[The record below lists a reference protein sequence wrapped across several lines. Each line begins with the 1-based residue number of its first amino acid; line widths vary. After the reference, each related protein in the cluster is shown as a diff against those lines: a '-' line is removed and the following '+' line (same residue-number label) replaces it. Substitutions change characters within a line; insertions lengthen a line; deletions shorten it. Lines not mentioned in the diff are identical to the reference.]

1 MRTRTLPLPRAS
13 VWGVVGVRMTAVTIG
28 GSRIDRAEA
37 ERVAA
42 EARRVLKGNRQT
54 GVSDWDGMRYDF
66 VCPSPT
72 HYPFQWFWDS
82 AFHAIALLHVDPELS
97 KQELRCLMQGA
108 QSDGFQGHM
117 LLWERDGPKRWL
129 NEEYSPRLAHPCST
143 ATIQPPVVARA
154 VERIYDLTGDK
165 AFVRE
170 MLPPMARF
178 FDWLARVRDP
188 DDDGLVA
195 IIQPDESG
203 LDASPKYDKA
213 MGIPYDPPSETLPTL
228 KRSMQRLFGAYKDAT
243 PEAQPLL
250 DVFLFEDVMV
260 NAIYADG
267 LRALAKLSRAVGAP
281 GPERFDRAAKRTLD
295 ALMAK
300 CWDADAGVFWDL
312 SGAAEERVRVLTFTS
327 LFPLILPD
335 LEAKV
340 AKRWVNEH
348 LLDEKEFWVPYPV
361 PSVAVN
367 EATFDPTW
375 QTKTT
380 WRGPTWVNVNWYL
393 YWGLRAH
400 GFDDVA
406 SELPR
411 RTIAMQARGG
421 IREFYN
427 LFTAEGYGATGFG
440 WSCLSLDLIA
450 AEKVG

>member
-1 MRTRTLPLPRAS
+1 
-13 VWGVVGVRMTAVTIG
+13 MTVTG
-28 GSRIDRAEA
+28 RGIDPAES

-42 EARRVLKGNRQT
+42 DARRVLQSNRQS
-54 GVSDWDGMRYDF
+54 GISDWDGMRYDF

-117 LLWERDGPKRWL
+117 LLWEREAHAHWIQ
-129 NEEYSPRLAHPCST
+129 NEYSIRLGHPYFT

-154 VERIYDLTGDK
+154 VERIFEATGDA
-165 AFVRE
+165 AFVRD
-170 MLPPMARF
+170 MLPPMVRF

-188 DDDGLVA
+188 DNDGLIA
-195 IIQPDESG
+195 LIQPDESG

-213 MGIPYDPPSETLPTL
+213 MGIPYEPPADTLPTL
-228 KRSMQRLFGAYKDAT
+228 RRSMARLFEAYKDAA

-250 DVFLFEDVMV
+250 DVFLFEDVMM
-260 NAIYADG
+260 NSIYADG
-267 LRALAKLSRAVGAP
+267 LRALAKLSRAVDAP
-281 GPERFDRAAKRTLD
+281 DADRFERESKRTQA
-295 ALMAK
+295 ALMHK
-300 CWDADAGVFWDL
+300 CWDDEAGVFWDL
-312 SGAAEERVRVLTFTS
+312 SGKAEEQAKVLTFTS

-335 LEAKV
+335 LDARV
-340 AKRWVNEH
+340 AKRLVHEH
-348 LLDEKEFWVPYPV
+348 LLSEREFWLPYPV
-361 PSVAVN
+361 PSVAAN
-367 EATFDPTW
+367 EVTFDPTW

-411 RTIAMQARGG
+411 RTVAMQARGG
-421 IREFYN
+421 IREFYDP
-427 LFTAEGYGATGFG
+427 FTAEGYGATDFG

-450 AEKVG
+450 AETSG

>member
-1 MRTRTLPLPRAS
+1 
-13 VWGVVGVRMTAVTIG
+13 VAVA
-28 GSRIDRAEA
+28 GSRIDPAEA

-42 EARRVLKGNRQT
+42 EARRVLIGNRQSGT
-54 GVSDWDGMRYDF
+54 SDWDGMRYDF

-108 QSDGFQGHM
+108 RPDGFIAHM
-117 LLWERDGPKRWL
+117 LLWEREAHAHWL
-129 NEEYSPRLAHPCST
+129 QHEYSIRLGHPYYT

-154 VERIYDLTGDK
+154 VERIFETTGDT
-165 AFVRE
+165 AFVRD
-170 MLPPMARF
+170 MLPPIARF

-188 DDDGLVA
+188 DDDGLIA
-195 IIQPDESG
+195 LIQPDESG

-213 MGIPYDPPSETLPTL
+213 MGIPHEPPTETLPAL
-228 KRSMQRLFGAYKDAT
+228 RRSMQRLFTAYKDAA
-243 PEAQPLL
+243 PEAQPLM
-250 DVFLFEDVMV
+250 DVFLFEDVMM
-260 NAIYADG
+260 NSIYADG

-281 GPERFDRAAKRTLD
+281 DAERFERESKRTLD
-295 ALMAK
+295 ALMRK
-300 CWDADAGVFWDL
+300 CWDEEAGVFWDL
-312 SGAAEERVRVLTFTS
+312 SGKAEEQAKVLTFTS

-335 LEAKV
+335 LDARV
-340 AKRWVNEH
+340 AKRLVRDH
-348 LLDEKEFWVPYPV
+348 LLNEREFWLPYPV
-361 PSVAVN
+361 PSVAAN
-367 EATFDPTW
+367 EPTFDPTW

-406 SELPR
+406 SELAR
-411 RTIAMQARGG
+411 RTVAMQSRGG
-421 IREFYN
+421 IREFYDP
-427 LFTAEGYGATGFG
+427 FTAEGYGATDFG

-450 AEKVG
+450 AETSG

>member
-1 MRTRTLPLPRAS
+1 
-13 VWGVVGVRMTAVTIG
+13 MTVTG
-28 GSRIDRAEA
+28 RGIDPAEA
-37 ERVAA
+37 ARVAA
-42 EARRVLKGNRQT
+42 DARRVLRSNRQS
-54 GVSDWDGMRYDF
+54 GISDWDGMRYDF

-108 QSDGFQGHM
+108 QPDGFIAHM
-117 LLWERDGPKRWL
+117 LLWEREAHAHWVER
-129 NEEYSPRLAHPCST
+129 EYSIRLGHSYYT

-154 VERIYDLTGDK
+154 VERIFEATGDT

-170 MLPPMARF
+170 MLPPMVRF

-188 DDDGLVA
+188 DNDGLVA
-195 IIQPDESG
+195 VIQPDESG

-213 MGIPYDPPSETLPTL
+213 MGIPYEPPADTLPTL
-228 KRSMQRLFGAYKDAT
+228 RRSMKRLFDAYRDAA

-250 DVFLFEDVMV
+250 DVFLFEDVMM
-260 NAIYADG
+260 NSIYADG

-281 GPERFDRAAKRTLD
+281 DADRFERESKRTQN
-295 ALMAK
+295 ALMSK
-300 CWDADAGVFWDL
+300 CWDEEAGVFWDL
-312 SGAAEERVRVLTFTS
+312 SGKAEEPAKVLTFTS

-335 LEAKV
+335 LDARV
-340 AKRWVNEH
+340 AKRLVHEH
-348 LLDEKEFWVPYPV
+348 LLNEREFWLPYPV
-361 PSVAVN
+361 PSVAAN
-367 EATFDPTW
+367 EVSFDPAW

-400 GFDDVA
+400 GFDDIA
-406 SELPR
+406 SELAR
-411 RTIAMQARGG
+411 RTVAMQARGG
-421 IREFYN
+421 IREFYDP
-427 LFTAEGYGATGFG
+427 FTAEGYGATDFG

-450 AEKVG
+450 AETAG

>member
-1 MRTRTLPLPRAS
+1 
-13 VWGVVGVRMTAVTIG
+13 MTITG
-28 GSRIDRAEA
+28 RRIDPAEA

-42 EARRVLKGNRQT
+42 DARRVLKSNRQSGT
-54 GVSDWDGMRYDF
+54 SDWDGMRYDF

-108 QSDGFQGHM
+108 RPDGFIAHM
-117 LLWERDGPKRWL
+117 LLWEREAHAHWVER
-129 NEEYSPRLAHPCST
+129 EYSIRLGHPYYT

-154 VERIYDLTGDK
+154 VERIFEATGDT

-170 MLPPMARF
+170 MLPPMVRF

-188 DDDGLVA
+188 DNDGLVA
-195 IIQPDESG
+195 VIQPDESG

-213 MGIPYDPPSETLPTL
+213 MGIPYEPPADTLPTL
-228 KRSMQRLFGAYKDAT
+228 RRSMTRLFNAYKDAA

-250 DVFLFEDVMV
+250 DVFLFEDVMM
-260 NAIYADG
+260 NSIYADG
-267 LRALAKLSRAVGAP
+267 LRALAKLSRAVDAP
-281 GPERFDRAAKRTLD
+281 DADRFERESKRTQA
-295 ALMAK
+295 ALMRK
-300 CWDADAGVFWDL
+300 CWDDEAGVFWDL
-312 SGAAEERVRVLTFTS
+312 SGKAEEQAKVLTFTS

-335 LEAKV
+335 LDARV
-340 AKRWVNEH
+340 AKRVVHEH
-348 LLDEKEFWVPYPV
+348 LLNEREFWLPYPV
-361 PSVAVN
+361 PSVAAN
-367 EATFDPTW
+367 EVSFDPAW

-400 GFDDVA
+400 GFDDIA
-406 SELPR
+406 SELAR
-411 RTIAMQARGG
+411 RTVAMQARGG
-421 IREFYN
+421 IREFYDP
-427 LFTAEGYGATGFG
+427 FTAEGYGATDFG

-450 AEKVG
+450 AETAG